1 MFQRS
6 GFNGIKVVL
15 PVIQF
20 FYPEMKSS
28 VLFIA
33 AVLLH
38 SFTLFPF
45 SASNANV
52 VKDVL
57 KQTNEFRRSKGLNQL
72 VMLDQLNA
80 IAREHS
86 EDMAH
91 GRVAFGHGGFSQRE
105 ALEKKKIK
113 GVSVFGENVAYGP
126 TSGKQVVV
134 MWENSAGHR
143 RNLLGPFKYIGIGI
157 AKDKQGRIYYTQVF
171 AG

>member
-1 MFQRS
+1 
-6 GFNGIKVVL
+6 
-15 PVIQF
+15 
-20 FYPEMKSS
+20 MKSN

-33 AVLLH
+33 AVLLL
-38 SFTLFPF
+38 SFTLFSF
-45 SASNANV
+45 SASNTNM

-57 KQTNEFRRSKGLNQL
+57 KQTNEFRRSKGLNHL

-80 IAREHS
+80 IARKHS
-86 EDMAH
+86 ENMAH
-91 GRVAFGHGGFSQRE
+91 GRVAFGHAGFNQRE

-126 TSGKQVVV
+126 TSGKKVVV